1 MKTIDQIRA
10 EETAAREEFESKTI
24 AFLCEGKP
32 VTIATARDIFER
44 FHHTPGT
51 DWKRPVDCRVPNQYL
66 TLFMLA
72 VEFYHGSAASK
83 GEKRAPTMGM
93 VATYRVTGAG
103 NAC

>member
-51 DWKRPVDCRVPNQYL
+51 DWKRPVDCRVPRQYL
-66 TLFMLA
+66 VLFMNA
-72 VEFYHGSAASK
+72 VRFYHGCEAHEVVCVLVRPS
-83 GEKRAPTMGM
+83 MGM
-93 VATYRVTGAG
+93 MFRVTGPG
-103 NAC
+103 YVC